1 MQPLNSVVSSFRS
14 TFKIVIVLGLLI
26 TFSPSAL
33 AQGNKP
39 TYSQAVIADY
49 SSNGLNTPKAL
60 AVAANGSVFVV
71 DNGNNRVVEEPWNS
85 STKTYGTQTT
95 VISDLYNPSGIAVSA
110 TGSLFVVDTGNNRLV
125 VLPWNQTSGNYGQ
138 ETTLS
143 SGLNSPTGVAV
154 APGGSVYIADTGNNR
169 VVEIPFD
176 RRTGAYGPQT
186 TVGVELFSPEG
197 VAVGEGGKV
206 YIANSGNSSVLEVPA
221 GCNASHRCTS
231 QTIVADQVKNGLS
244 YPEDLVVAASGNL
257 YITQPN
263 NNQVMLLPWNSATST
278 YRTPTEVGKD
288 LDGPNGVAL
297 DAAGNVY
304 IADTHNNRVLKI
316 ALQQTANRQSG
327 GPTGNMPRRRPY

>member
-1 MQPLNSVVSSFRS
+1 MQLLDSVVRS
-14 TFKIVIVLGLLI
+14 VHGIFKIVILLGLLRG
-26 TFSPSAL
+26 FSPSAL

-39 TYSQAVIADY
+39 TNSQTVIADY
-49 SSNGLNTPKAL
+49 SNNGLNTPNAL

-71 DNGNNRVVEEPWNS
+71 DSGNNRVVEEPWNS
-85 STKTYGTQTT
+85 STKTYGKQTT
-95 VISDLYNPSGIAVSA
+95 VISNLFNPAGVAVSG
-110 TGSLFVVDTGNNRLV
+110 TGSLFIVDTGNNRLV
-125 VLPWNQTSGNYGQ
+125 VLPWDQTSRTYGQ
-138 ETTLS
+138 EVTLG

-154 APGGSVYIADTGNNR
+154 APGGSVYVADTGNNR

-186 TVGVELFSPEG
+186 TVGVGLFSPEG

-231 QTIVADQVKNGLS
+231 QTILADQAKNGLS
-244 YPEDLVVAASGNL
+244 YPKDLVVTASGNL
-257 YITQPN
+257 YATQPY
-263 NNQVMLLPWNSATST
+263 NNQVILLPWNSATST
-278 YRTPTEVGKD
+278 YRASTEVGAD

-304 IADTHNNRVLKI
+304 IADTRNNRVLKI
-316 ALQQTANRQSG
+316 APEQMRNRQSE
-327 GPTGNMPRRRPY
+327 GPTGSMPRRRPY

>member
-1 MQPLNSVVSSFRS
+1 LRRSSSR
-14 TFKIVIVLGLLI
+14 
-26 TFSPSAL
+26 SAL
-33 AQGNKP
+33 PFSLGIGVP
-39 TYSQAVIADY
+39 L
-49 SSNGLNTPKAL
+49 LNTYYCILYAEINKAL